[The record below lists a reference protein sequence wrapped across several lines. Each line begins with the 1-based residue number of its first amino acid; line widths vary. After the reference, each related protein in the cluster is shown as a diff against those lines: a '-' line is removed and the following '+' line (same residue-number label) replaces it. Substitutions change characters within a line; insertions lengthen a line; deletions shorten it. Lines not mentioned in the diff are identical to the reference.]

1 MEVFWSTLL
10 YLLFGS
16 LRSCLFSCS
25 TRCHDGAI
33 LVTFLY
39 LFPLRFLQCL
49 YAMDIMLYD
58 ADSALL
64 CVCLFEIFSLF
75 RNTSF
80 DNIAH
85 LSGMLWGFE
94 YRKVQVAL
102 HDPYDV

>member
-33 LVTFLY
+33 LVTNVY

-49 YAMDIMLYD
+49 YGIDITFYD
-58 ADSALL
+58 TDTALL
-64 CVCLFEIFSLF
+64 CVCLFEFISLF
-75 RNTSF
+75 RKTSF

-94 YRKVQVAL
+94 YRNIQVAL